1 VIRVGIFMG
10 GPSLEKE
17 VSFNSGRT
25 ICDHLDR
32 ESYIPIPLFISVQR
46 RLFILPWQFLYRGK
60 ISDFENRLELEATEI
75 YWQDLK
81 HIIDFAYLALHG
93 FLGED
98 GNIQGLLT
106 VFSIP
111 FSGSMVLTN
120 ALCINKKFIL
130 DLLGLYKIDV
140 PKEIS
145 VSKNSLNI
153 SQIEENFFEK
163 HKKIIVKPQFE
174 GSSFGISV
182 INNKN
187 ELWKAIE
194 FARNINQEFKQD
206 VVLQEYLAGV
216 EFSIIALEKEGNWII
231 FDPTE
236 IVSCSDFFSYNQK
249 YLPGSISKF
258 TPGRFS
264 NIIKDRIKSILKQII
279 DIINPY
285 DIIRVDGIIDLNDLI
300 NIIDV
305 NTFPGTAP
313 SSFVFLQGSLYGLS
327 PVVVINTIIE
337 NALLRYNL
345 KNLSFNKKK
354 IIQKNEYKIKV
365 GVLLGGNSNEKE
377 ISLESGRNVY
387 YKLSSNYFEAYPIF
401 VSQNE
406 RYYILQLDQVVK
418 DTTLEIEKSLKNDQ
432 EIEFSK
438 INILFDF
445 IFIGLHG
452 GNGEN
457 GFLQKQLEEL
467 GIPFNGSG
475 STSSSLCMNKLL
487 TLNRLDDF
495 LLNTTCRKYIK
506 KNNRIYEDEYS
517 FFIMLL
523 NIYKMVIIKPNDD
536 GCSAFVF
543 LAKTLDQIEE
553 GITVIFNNFKDS
565 CLIEGCINGIELT
578 VGIIGNQDDFLVLPI
593 TQTMKTENILSI
605 EEKFLPGAGENI
617 TPAPFDFF
625 ISNRIKHEIRK
636 AYQALGCD
644 GYSRI
649 DCFWIEKDNKL
660 IILECNT
667 LPALTPAT
675 CLFHQAAEINI
686 HPGDFISYLVYLG
699 FSKKKC
705 IEKLSQSFLKTIYKI
720 QLIIDENS
728 KNQSVLFDNKTLR
741 VYSEL

>member
-1 VIRVGIFMG
+1 M
-10 GPSLEKE
+10 
-17 VSFNSGRT
+17 
-25 ICDHLDR
+25 
-32 ESYIPIPLFISVQR
+32 
-46 RLFILPWQFLYRGK
+46 
-60 ISDFENRLELEATEI
+60 
-75 YWQDLK
+75 
-81 HIIDFAYLALHG
+81 
-93 FLGED
+93 
-98 GNIQGLLT
+98 
-106 VFSIP
+106 
-111 FSGSMVLTN
+111 
-120 ALCINKKFIL
+120 
-130 DLLGLYKIDV
+130 
-140 PKEIS
+140 
-145 VSKNSLNI
+145 
-153 SQIEENFFEK
+153 
-163 HKKIIVKPQFE
+163 
-174 GSSFGISV
+174 
-182 INNKN
+182 
-187 ELWKAIE
+187 
-194 FARNINQEFKQD
+194 
-206 VVLQEYLAGV
+206 
-216 EFSIIALEKEGNWII
+216 
-231 FDPTE
+231 
-236 IVSCSDFFSYNQK
+236 
-249 YLPGSISKF
+249 
-258 TPGRFS
+258 
-264 NIIKDRIKSILKQII
+264 
-279 DIINPY
+279 
-285 DIIRVDGIIDLNDLI
+285 
-300 NIIDV
+300 
-305 NTFPGTAP
+305 
-313 SSFVFLQGSLYGLS
+313 
-327 PVVVINTIIE
+327 
-337 NALLRYNL
+337 
-345 KNLSFNKKK
+345 
-354 IIQKNEYKIKV
+354 
-365 GVLLGGNSNEKE
+365 
-377 ISLESGRNVY
+377 
-387 YKLSSNYFEAYPIF
+387 
-401 VSQNE
+401 
-406 RYYILQLDQVVK
+406 
-418 DTTLEIEKSLKNDQ
+418 DQ
-432 EIEFSK
+432 EAH
-438 INILFDF
+438 LV
-445 IFIGLHG
+445 
-452 GNGEN
+452 
-457 GFLQKQLEEL
+457 
-467 GIPFNGSG
+467 
-475 STSSSLCMNKLL
+475 L